1 MEINTPPP
9 SSLRPFTTQQYS
21 QGQSMSN
28 RFTFKIHLD
37 PFAGATASPEHVAVL
52 MNDFH
57 SATASSPGWVHACIV
72 FSTSVSSD
80 SVRVTGIIP
89 QKLISSESLANT
101 MDNGFHIAPNAEN
114 DLCAT
119 PKHCKSI
126 RKTRHSTQTFC
137 IQEKPRHSFTDTR
150 KWNNSSHASKLN
162 TTTHDSTHPMSL
174 WCNNAH
180 KQHQFARVD
189 MNHNPHG
196 ETGSI
201 ATNHAS
207 NACSTLERVDIVFIL
222 LVIGLTLFGYTC
234 LYNRVSRDVI
244 DPPRINR
251 KQSDSIHLSRQHT
264 RYTHHASTAQSMRK
278 SNKDLY
284 NPVKQS
290 QETQNYTQII
300 GSIATALCGLFVS
313 QSRTFKVFSFIAF
326 NLLISG
332 RAQYINCTGDDHDTG
347 VAPPCRRKTTSCD
360 QGNATIDCIIDCIGY
375 VYGACVFADIYGG
388 SGSLFIN
395 CHGEDACNSAQIH
408 GGAGPLFINC
418 RGYAACQGAQIHSA
432 NTPTI
437 IDARGD
443 DSLFAASIWCHT
455 TEYCDITSRGN
466 WSLNE
471 ASIYANV
478 VNGTKLFVN
487 ATGESAL
494 QDTIIRCPID

>member
-1 MEINTPPP
+1 MFKITFISTLFLHIVHAHFVYQSPPHSSSQSYVSTDTAEAFIQLDLTHNLNIMEINTPPP

-264 RYTHHASTAQSMRK
+264 RYTHHASTAQSIQTRIK
-278 SNKDLY
+278 ALY
-284 NPVKQS
+284 EPIIQYQGSTYIQS
-290 QETQNYTQII
+290 L
-300 GSIATALCGLFVS
+300 GSVVAALFGGFVS
-313 QSRTFKVFSFIAF
+313 KSHTFKLFLFLSF
-326 NLLISG
+326 
-332 RAQYINCTGDDHDTG
+332 
-347 VAPPCRRKTTSCD
+347 
-360 QGNATIDCIIDCIGY
+360 
-375 VYGACVFADIYGG
+375 
-388 SGSLFIN
+388 
-395 CHGEDACNSAQIH
+395 
-408 GGAGPLFINC
+408 
-418 RGYAACQGAQIHSA
+418 
-432 NTPTI
+432 
-437 IDARGD
+437 
-443 DSLFAASIWCHT
+443 
-455 TEYCDITSRGN
+455 
-466 WSLNE
+466 
-471 ASIYANV
+471 
-478 VNGTKLFVN
+478 
-487 ATGESAL
+487 
-494 QDTIIRCPID
+494 